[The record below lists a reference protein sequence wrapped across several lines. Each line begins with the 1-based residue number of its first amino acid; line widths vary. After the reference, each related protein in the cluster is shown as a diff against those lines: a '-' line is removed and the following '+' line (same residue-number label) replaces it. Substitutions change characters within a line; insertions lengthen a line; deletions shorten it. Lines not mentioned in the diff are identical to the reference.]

1 MLILLELIIL
11 CIGMTVYILYH
22 GFKQYL
28 GIMSSKIIYWCS
40 LLFMSIAINSA
51 LAASY
56 PDYFSFSYY
65 ANTHTLWSLCGIA
78 LGCLLLY
85 LISPTSLF
93 NRSKKAKKKKPLP
106 VEETAALTPAIPS
119 SLEEPLPPTSP
130 NLFLKEIQFES
141 FIEII
146 CWLSFVFTVS
156 LEAYVT
162 LLGHWFLSSPLL
174 MSIKNMTC
182 LMMMVTLP
190 LTIRQLIFYIRAL
203 RSSKGEQELA
213 ETQLQFYRKLNTQK
227 NKL

>member
-1 MLILLELIIL
+1 MLILLELVIL
-11 CIGMTVYILYH
+11 CIGITVYILYH

-28 GIMSSKIIYWCS
+28 GIMTSKIIYWCS
-40 LLFMSIAINSA
+40 LLFMSVAINSV
-51 LAASY
+51 LSASY

-65 ANTHTLWSLCGIA
+65 ANTNTLWSLSGIA

-85 LISPTSLF
+85 FISPTSLF
-93 NRSKKAKKKKPLP
+93 KRDKKAKKKKALP
-106 VEETAALTPAIPS
+106 SVDTTDLVPETPPT
-119 SLEEPLPPTSP
+119 EEPLAPISP
-130 NLFLKEIQFES
+130 SLFLKEIQFES

-146 CWLSFVFTVS
+146 CWLSFVFTVG

-162 LLGHWFLSSPLL
+162 LLGHWFLSPTLL
-174 MSIKNMTC
+174 LNIKNMTC
-182 LMMMVTLP
+182 LMMMITLP
-190 LTIRQLIFYIRAL
+190 LIIRQLIFYIHAL

>member
-1 MLILLELIIL
+1 MLILLELVIL
-11 CIGMTVYILYH
+11 CIGITVYILYH

-28 GIMSSKIIYWCS
+28 GIMTSKIIYWCS
-40 LLFMSIAINSA
+40 LLFMSVAINSV
-51 LAASY
+51 LSASY

-65 ANTHTLWSLCGIA
+65 ANTNTLWSLSGIA

-85 LISPTSLF
+85 FISPTSLF
-93 NRSKKAKKKKPLP
+93 KRDKKAKKKKALP
-106 VEETAALTPAIPS
+106 SVDTTDLVPATPPT
-119 SLEEPLPPTSP
+119 EEPLAPISP
-130 NLFLKEIQFES
+130 SLFLKEIQFES

-146 CWLSFVFTVS
+146 CWLSFVFTVG

-162 LLGHWFLSSPLL
+162 LLGHWFLSPTLL
-174 MSIKNMTC
+174 LNIKNMTC
-182 LMMMVTLP
+182 LMMMITLP
-190 LTIRQLIFYIRAL
+190 LIIRQLIFYIHAL